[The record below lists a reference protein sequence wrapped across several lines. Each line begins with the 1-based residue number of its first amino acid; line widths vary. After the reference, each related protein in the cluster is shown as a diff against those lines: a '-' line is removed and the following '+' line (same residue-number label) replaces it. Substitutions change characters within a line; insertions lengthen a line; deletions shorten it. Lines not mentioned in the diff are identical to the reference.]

1 MEEQVGGTKLQRRK
15 PPQEVVPPQ
24 MVQQQMAQQMQQQMP
39 PQMQQQQQMPQ
50 QVPVQMNESYGQVR
64 MPQPILKR
72 KSKFASFGGN
82 TGGNTENMKY
92 ALVVSLIFVILNSKI
107 IWKQIMKLP
116 FMGSVEPSIVAL
128 LVNSILAGVVYYII
142 STFVLP
148 S

>member
-24 MVQQQMAQQMQQQMP
+24 MVQQQMAQQIQQQMP
-39 PQMQQQQQMPQ
+39 PQMQQQQQMPPQ
-50 QVPVQMNESYGQVR
+50 QMPVQMNESYGQAR
-64 MPQPILKR
+64 MPSPILKR
-72 KSKFASFGGN
+72 KSKFASFDN
-82 TGGNTENMKY
+82 AGGNTENMKY